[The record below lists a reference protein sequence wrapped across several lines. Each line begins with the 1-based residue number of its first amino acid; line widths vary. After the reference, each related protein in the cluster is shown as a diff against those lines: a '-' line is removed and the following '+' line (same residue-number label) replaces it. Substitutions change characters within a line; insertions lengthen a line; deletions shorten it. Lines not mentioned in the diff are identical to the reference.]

1 MLYNHIICLAFPPD
15 LHLYK
20 DGNQSSYT
28 DNMENRR
35 QKSSSGD
42 KFSFP
47 IMGMPE
53 KEPEDGEFEFG
64 CISTSPEASPNS
76 PADRLFFNGKLM
88 PHNFPTSRQPAAV
101 TDGFSYSRSTSSVS
115 SGKESMMSSRSN
127 SGSSSG
133 GSARTSGS
141 GESAFN
147 INIRRLAIININN
160 RSKWAHSSSRPLPSS
175 KPHLLPASKKSQF
188 MAAPAHGPV
197 HLWNKRPGSLS
208 LGKGHN
214 SQEVKVM
221 KQGDQQ
227 QSDGEGR
234 GSPPWFGRRVLRS
247 IVSSCKECHAIPPT
261 TKQAKDIVISTI

>member
-20 DGNQSSYT
+20 DRNQSSYT
-28 DNMENRR
+28 DRMENRR

-47 IMGMPE
+47 IMGTPE

-88 PHNFPTSRQPAAV
+88 PHNFPSSGQPAAV

-115 SGKESMMSSRSN
+115 SGKDSMMSSRSN

-133 GSARTSGS
+133 GSARTSAS

-147 INIRRLAIININN
+147 VNIRRLAIINVNN
-160 RSKWAHSSSRPLPSS
+160 RSKWAHSSNRPLPSS
-175 KPHLLPASKKSQF
+175 KPQLVPPASKKSQF

-197 HLWNKRPGSLS
+197 HLRNKRPGSVS

-214 SQEVKVM
+214 SHEVK
-221 KQGDQQ
+221 QE
-227 QSDGEGR
+227 SDDEGS
-234 GSPPWFGRRVLRS
+234 GSPPWFGRRILRS

-261 TKQAKDIVISTI
+261 TKQAKNIVISTI